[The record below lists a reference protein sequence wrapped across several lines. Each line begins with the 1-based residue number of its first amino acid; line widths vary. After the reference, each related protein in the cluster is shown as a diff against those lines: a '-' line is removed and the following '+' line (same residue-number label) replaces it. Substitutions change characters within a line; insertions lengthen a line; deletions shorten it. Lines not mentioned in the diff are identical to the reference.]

1 MQEIKKTVSQ
11 SKVQQLQAIM
21 PGHIN
26 TLGNL
31 FGGQL
36 LYWVDLVAGLVAFRH
51 AGSHCTTASLNCAD
65 FLRPVYAKDVL
76 VIEGRM
82 VYVGN
87 SSMEIRVDASI
98 ERIGATGPAYELA
111 NRAYVTYVAIDEA
124 GKPRRAP
131 RLELVSDEERAE
143 WRRAA
148 EREKTRKALRAKGF
162 DISGESS
169 TPV

>member
-1 MQEIKKTVSQ
+1 MQEITKTVAQ
-11 SKVQQLQAIM
+11 SKVQQLQVVM

-36 LYWVDLVAGLVAFRH
+36 LYWIDLVAGLVAFRH
-51 AGSHCTTASLNCAD
+51 AGSHCTTASFDRAD

-87 SSMEIRVDASI
+87 SSMEIRVDTWI
-98 ERIGATGPAYELA
+98 ERVDAVERVCELA
-111 NRAYVTYVAIDEA
+111 NRAYVTYVSIDEM
-124 GKPRRAP
+124 GRPRRAP
-131 RLELVSDEERAE
+131 RLDLVSDEEWAE
-143 WRRAA
+143 WRAGK
-148 EREKTRKALRAKGF
+148 ERKKAREELRAKRS
-162 DISGESS
+162 DISGGPSKFF
-169 TPV
+169 